1 MGDDRYLPHDWFPRP
16 LPDNIVL
23 GPRSWLYSSF
33 AFVHYCS
40 RRPVGLRVGHDS
52 GLYHGTFLDL
62 GPDGEVV
69 VGDYCTLVGVIIA
82 THGRVEIGDYTFIAH
97 EVTIADHFCTVP
109 PSVQDLAGHRSDGAS
124 TVIGPN
130 VWIGARAILS
140 GAVSIGE
147 GAVIGAAAVVTG
159 EVPAFSLVAGNPA
172 RVIRSLR

>member
-1 MGDDRYLPHDWFPRP
+1 MVVQQLCLRALLQPEAGRP
-16 LPDNIVL
+16 
-23 GPRSWLYSSF
+23 
-33 AFVHYCS
+33 
-40 RRPVGLRVGHDS
+40 RVGHDS

-109 PSVQDLAGHRSDGAS
+109 PSVQNLAGHRSDGAS

-147 GAVIGAAAVVTG
+147 GAVIG
-159 EVPAFSLVAGNPA
+159 VPPLSPVRFQLSALWQGILPG
-172 RVIRSLR
+172 